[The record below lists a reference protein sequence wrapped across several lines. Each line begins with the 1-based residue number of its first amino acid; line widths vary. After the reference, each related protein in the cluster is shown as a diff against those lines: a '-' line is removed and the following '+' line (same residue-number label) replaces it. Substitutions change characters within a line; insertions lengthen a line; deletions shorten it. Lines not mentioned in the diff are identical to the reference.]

1 MSKKGYLYILASSR
15 NGTLYIGATSN
26 LVKRIE
32 EHRQKLVDGF
42 TKRYGVAKLVHF
54 EIFEDI
60 KDAIARERHLKKWER
75 KWKTQLIQAANPYW
89 RDLYEDIR

>member
-1 MSKKGYLYILASSR
+1 MSKKGYLYILASGR
-15 NGTLYIGATSN
+15 NGTLYIGSTSN

-42 TKRYGVAKLVHF
+42 TKRYDIAKLVYF

-60 KDAIARERHLKKWER
+60 KDAIVRERHLKKWEH
-75 KWKTQLIQAANPYW
+75 KWKTKLIQSANPDW
-89 RDLYEDIR
+89 RDLYEDIK